1 MLQQRWSDS
10 FAVLSA
16 LARNPAVPKVTRARL
31 LVMAGDI
38 DLYYTKDRDAA
49 DRAMKEAATLAPA
62 DDRVLGGQAD
72 FCLDGGDI
80 DGAALLYT
88 RAIAAAPRDSGGYT
102 GMGDCAER
110 RNDLTGAE
118 EWYRKAIA
126 ASPGDATG
134 YDKLLKLYG
143 RPELFS
149 ARRAD
154 FERLIEPMAAV
165 VADGLCQMHIDL
177 GAIYLNNHELDAALK
192 AFEHAIQIDPT
203 NLESYLSA
211 AEVHEERKDL
221 GSATQRYRQAIEI
234 ARQILQ
240 AEKAD
245 TVARTALERIAEAYY
260 TKHGDIAAALTI
272 YDDLLA
278 RLGEPYR
285 GSYHNLRGNAS
296 FYVGQ
301 YASSRDDYAAAIA
314 AARDNPVFHRNLA
327 GALRELR
334 NYPDAAVE
342 LRRAFELDKDQKTF
356 DRERARLFNLEGIA
370 LFEAER
376 YHDAIDRYGSAMKLT
391 PEDDVLYWNLASAWA
406 RIKTPGTI
414 MPSLEHAVTAIT
426 RAHELKPTDQYRLEL
441 ERLQQTWA
449 FGRLY
454 GDQALARSLEINPI
468 AVEIAA
474 DLVPFFE
481 GTGANALTDDVTNQL
496 LAMRQRVQ
504 QALGVRLPGVRFR
517 GSGPE
522 VPKGSYLILIRDVP
536 VVLGN
541 VDSSLRFF
549 AGPSEALTKL
559 GVTANEGQLPVNHQ
573 HGFWVDSK
581 DWPAVERAGLELW
594 SAVEYII
601 RHLQGVIEANLVDL
615 LLPDDVMALADR
627 AVPDAAKELAQ
638 SPDKL
643 MALVM
648 VARALLAERVSIAPF
663 AEIQALFGELYADQ
677 PNLQTIVETIRNVPA
692 VRSLLPGTDTSLPMA
707 VLGPHFER
715 EIAGAISATGSHTVL
730 AMLPERCQ
738 ETLAAIRNT
747 LTDHP
752 SGAVVVTDATLRP
765 FVRLLVELEF
775 PTCPVL
781 ARRELPP
788 NRELQNADRIELD
801 AAPDATSTSAPGA
814 ARSTPRKT
822 AGVWN
827 APASPATTEIAVF
840 VNPAFPTGV
849 SGADET
855 PLPQMLQLG
864 LDAIFSDLGLI
875 LPEVRLDVDASL
887 GANQFRFRLN
897 GSDGPALTGLAT
909 DEFLVNESVERL
921 KLLNMNGEPTT
932 NPLNG
937 TAATRMRET
946 NTKPEEC
953 RKAGLA
959 TFGPGGVLV
968 LHLTGALK
976 KRASEFQTVA
986 CTEYALG
993 QLRPMFPHLIRAAL
1007 TRFSAAQIAAVLGKL
1022 LDEQISIRDLP
1033 AILMCMASITGTID
1047 VDSSRLIV
1055 FVPPGE
1061 ALCVSA
1067 AGSALQDLGAGDY
1080 ADCVRASLKR
1090 YISHRY
1096 TRGSNSMVVYLLDQ
1110 VLEQRLE
1117 HAESLTT
1124 AERSELLSKVNSQV
1138 GALGRDASNPVVL
1151 TTTSVRRTV
1160 RNLLSPDFPFID
1172 VLAYQE
1178 LSADVNIQP
1187 LGRISLS

>member
-1 MLQQRWSDS
+1 M
-10 FAVLSA
+10 
-16 LARNPAVPKVTRARL
+16 
-31 LVMAGDI
+31 
-38 DLYYTKDRDAA
+38 
-49 DRAMKEAATLAPA
+49 
-62 DDRVLGGQAD
+62 
-72 FCLDGGDI
+72 
-80 DGAALLYT
+80 
-88 RAIAAAPRDSGGYT
+88 
-102 GMGDCAER
+102 
-110 RNDLTGAE
+110 
-118 EWYRKAIA
+118 
-126 ASPGDATG
+126 
-134 YDKLLKLYG
+134 
-143 RPELFS
+143 
-149 ARRAD
+149 
-154 FERLIEPMAAV
+154 
-165 VADGLCQMHIDL
+165 
-177 GAIYLNNHELDAALK
+177 
-192 AFEHAIQIDPT
+192 
-203 NLESYLSA
+203 
-211 AEVHEERKDL
+211 
-221 GSATQRYRQAIEI
+221 
-234 ARQILQ
+234 
-240 AEKAD
+240 
-245 TVARTALERIAEAYY
+245 
-260 TKHGDIAAALTI
+260 
-272 YDDLLA
+272 
-278 RLGEPYR
+278 
-285 GSYHNLRGNAS
+285 
-296 FYVGQ
+296 
-301 YASSRDDYAAAIA
+301 
-314 AARDNPVFHRNLA
+314 
-327 GALRELR
+327 
-334 NYPDAAVE
+334 
-342 LRRAFELDKDQKTF
+342 
-356 DRERARLFNLEGIA
+356 
-370 LFEAER
+370 
-376 YHDAIDRYGSAMKLT
+376 
-391 PEDDVLYWNLASAWA
+391 
-406 RIKTPGTI
+406 
-414 MPSLEHAVTAIT
+414 
-426 RAHELKPTDQYRLEL
+426 
-441 ERLQQTWA
+441 
-449 FGRLY
+449 
-454 GDQALARSLEINPI
+454 
-468 AVEIAA
+468 
-474 DLVPFFE
+474 
-481 GTGANALTDDVTNQL
+481 
-496 LAMRQRVQ
+496 
-504 QALGVRLPGVRFR
+504 
-517 GSGPE
+517 
-522 VPKGSYLILIRDVP
+522 
-536 VVLGN
+536 
-541 VDSSLRFF
+541 
-549 AGPSEALTKL
+549 
-559 GVTANEGQLPVNHQ
+559 
-573 HGFWVDSK
+573 
-581 DWPAVERAGLELW
+581 
-594 SAVEYII
+594 
-601 RHLQGVIEANLVDL
+601 
-615 LLPDDVMALADR
+615 
-627 AVPDAAKELAQ
+627 
-638 SPDKL
+638 
-643 MALVM
+643 
-648 VARALLAERVSIAPF
+648 
-663 AEIQALFGELYADQ
+663 
-677 PNLQTIVETIRNVPA
+677 PA
-692 VRSLLPGTDTSLPMA
+692 VRSLLPGTDTSLPMT

-801 AAPDATSTSAPGA
+801 AAPEAASTSAPDA

-875 LPEVRLDVDASL
+875 LPEVRLDVDTSL

-946 NTKPEEC
+946 NAKPEEC

-1090 YISHRY
+1090 YISHKYHARQQQHGRLPPRSGARATAG
-1096 TRGSNSMVVYLLDQ
+1096 TRRVTHHSRAVRVVVEGQLAGGSARTRCVEPRRVDHDVRQTDSPEPPVPGFPIHRRVGVSGTLGGREYSAPRKN
-1110 VLEQRLE
+1110 
-1117 HAESLTT
+1117 LT
-1124 AERSELLSKVNSQV
+1124 ELTRKEV
-1138 GALGRDASNPVVL
+1138 ARA
-1151 TTTSVRRTV
+1151 RT
-1160 RNLLSPDFPFID
+1160 RPAF
-1172 VLAYQE
+1172 AK
-1178 LSADVNIQP
+1178 
-1187 LGRISLS
+1187 